1 MGALLSTGGLI
12 AAFFAGAVALFA
24 PCCVVFL
31 LPGYLAAAVKNRK
44 WRLIPLTLVF
54 SAGLALVVVPIT
66 AGVTMISSFIAA
78 NHTILFALGALLM
91 LVFAAL
97 SVSGHMWAM
106 PSFMRSPNLTKAN
119 YPGFFA
125 FGIFSGIASSCCAPV
140 LAGILTLSA
149 ISRSPIHAVAMGLAY
164 VFGMVFPLL
173 VIALCWDVFDLGRRS
188 FTPKPLRL
196 RVFGRSLHTNIINVF
211 VALGFLIMAILI
223 GIVAFTGE
231 MPSSHQQPLWVV
243 GTWIGSTLAPV
254 AQLLAF
260 IPALVQGLI
269 LLALAVVVI
278 VVGTVLLPRLADH
291 KHDID
296 ASLAHMLAD
305 EHGSAATSMQ
315 HSAQHDE
322 MSEEHHLRTSTGE
335 IRNES

>member
-1 MGALLSTGGLI
+1 
-12 AAFFAGAVALFA
+12 
-24 PCCVVFL
+24 
-31 LPGYLAAAVKNRK
+31 
-44 WRLIPLTLVF
+44 
-54 SAGLALVVVPIT
+54 
-66 AGVTMISSFIAA
+66 MISSFIAA

-119 YPGFFA
+119 YSGFFA

>member
-1 MGALLSTGGLI
+1 MGSLLSTGGLI

-119 YPGFFA
+119 Y
-125 FGIFSGIASSCCAPV
+125 SGI
-140 LAGILTLSA
+140 
-149 ISRSPIHAVAMGLAY
+149 
-164 VFGMVFPLL
+164 
-173 VIALCWDVFDLGRRS
+173 
-188 FTPKPLRL
+188 L
-196 RVFGRSLHTNIINVF
+196 RVRHFFGHRI
-211 VALGFLIMAILI
+211 
-223 GIVAFTGE
+223 
-231 MPSSHQQPLWVV
+231 
-243 GTWIGSTLAPV
+243 
-254 AQLLAF
+254 QL
-260 IPALVQGLI
+260 
-269 LLALAVVVI
+269 
-278 VVGTVLLPRLADH
+278 
-291 KHDID
+291 
-296 ASLAHMLAD
+296 
-305 EHGSAATSMQ
+305 
-315 HSAQHDE
+315 
-322 MSEEHHLRTSTGE
+322 LRTSSCGNSHIVGDFRIPPTCSGYGIGLCLRHGISPIGYRIVLGCLRSWAPVVHSE
-335 IRNES
+335 TAEAASIGKKLAY

>member
-1 MGALLSTGGLI
+1 VGSLLSTGGLI

-119 YPGFFA
+119 YSGFFA

-140 LAGILTLSA
+140 LAGILTLVGDF
-149 ISRSPIHAVAMGLAY
+149 PIPHTCSSYGI
-164 VFGMVFPLL
+164 G
-173 VIALCWDVFDLGRRS
+173 
-188 FTPKPLRL
+188 LRL
-196 RVFGRSLHTNIINVF
+196 RHGISPIGYRAVLGCLRS
-211 VALGFLIMAILI
+211 
-223 GIVAFTGE
+223 
-231 MPSSHQQPLWVV
+231 W
-243 GTWIGSTLAPV
+243 APV
-254 AQLLAF
+254 VHSETAEAASIGKKLAY
-260 IPALVQGLI
+260 
-269 LLALAVVVI
+269 
-278 VVGTVLLPRLADH
+278 
-291 KHDID
+291 
-296 ASLAHMLAD
+296 
-305 EHGSAATSMQ
+305 
-315 HSAQHDE
+315 
-322 MSEEHHLRTSTGE
+322 
-335 IRNES
+335 